1 MRKRSL
7 ATAHYLLFRYLV
19 SHYLIFHYLTVTNIF
34 ALQFIF
40 HNAMA
45 RNRST
50 ATNRRRGYA
59 IFEISETPKSIPL

>member
-1 MRKRSL
+1 MRRRSL
-7 ATAHYLLFRYLV
+7 ASA
-19 SHYLIFHYLTVTNIF
+19 HYLIFLHLIFLHLIVTNIF

-45 RNRST
+45 HNRST
-50 ATNRRRGYA
+50 ATNRRRGCA